1 MLNRITSKGADTVKR
16 RQTKIARIHV
26 NQHNIRANGKAL
38 KAAAL
43 RVGDDNAPTVRLK
56 PPLRVKTGGK
66 NHSASYV
73 SIKHTPIG
81 RALSDEVEYA
91 LIKLDALIERARPE
105 DKAALT
111 EVEAALKGVVAV
123 SAPQVVARVVY
134 REETPLSCGAKCW
147 MEVDIGE
154 HTMIHTVDRYGA
166 GYAVHGAPEKWKL
179 AKVQ

>member
-1 MLNRITSKGADTVKR
+1 MKK

-26 NQHNIRANGKAL
+26 NQHNIRANGKAM
-38 KAAAL
+38 KEAAL
-43 RVGDDNAPTVRLK
+43 RVGDDNAPKVRLR

-66 NHSASYV
+66 NYPCNYV

-81 RALSDEVEYA
+81 KALSDSLDVA
-91 LIKLDALIERARPE
+91 LTKLDALIERSRPE
-105 DKAALT
+105 DRAALI
-111 EVEAALKGVVAV
+111 EVEDTLKGVVKV
-123 SAPQVVARVVY
+123 RAPQMVARVLY
-134 REETPLSCGAKCW
+134 KPETPLSCGAKCW
-147 MEVDIGE
+147 VETNIGE